1 MPIRNW
7 VHYLFGKGWSSS
19 TSLPQ
24 AASVGLQ
31 VGLVFMAVVSLN
43 PYFIWEHQ
51 KLYYAIATLILLVS
65 YAGCLRSLTL
75 TRENLFLPVAF
86 SLFLIYI
93 SILPKVHG
101 GTTRWFFLIPFT
113 VALLTVRQEEL
124 QKIFEKFY
132 WVFALSLVPGIIV
145 WICLVAGL
153 PLEFQLLPPQNV
165 LFAKAGVYY
174 LQLPGVLFISS
185 NVTLLPNGG
194 LLARLC
200 GPYDEPG
207 TVGTVAALC
216 LAATRFKF
224 RDLRS
229 VILLVAGLMSFSIAF
244 ATLTLIGCVATLV
257 TARRSWL
264 LVPALL
270 CGVVGAFTLSGW
282 HWYSTSSNVAKI
294 RVIVPAE
301 WYNKRN
307 QIILCISDHSTPL
320 QIENN
325 AQSNT
330 EERAAQTAPDIR
342 SSELRERFAVCD
354 EWRLRQQTVFDNRST
369 PEMDRLYASYVH
381 SPVKTLLFGIASDAS
396 LVYGGTSSVWTSIL
410 TNYGIIG
417 FAWLFLIF
425 FAPLVQLWRKGE
437 LNLSILIFCALFVMS
452 FYQRPVIWLP
462 AQLLL
467 YFVGLYYF
475 ESSYSQLKPAH
486 NDPPAIHAGYP

>member
-1 MPIRNW
+1 
-7 VHYLFGKGWSSS
+7 
-19 TSLPQ
+19 
-24 AASVGLQ
+24 
-31 VGLVFMAVVSLN
+31 
-43 PYFIWEHQ
+43 
-51 KLYYAIATLILLVS
+51 
-65 YAGCLRSLTL
+65 
-75 TRENLFLPVAF
+75 
-86 SLFLIYI
+86 
-93 SILPKVHG
+93 
-101 GTTRWFFLIPFT
+101 
-113 VALLTVRQEEL
+113 
-124 QKIFEKFY
+124 
-132 WVFALSLVPGIIV
+132 
-145 WICLVAGL
+145 
-153 PLEFQLLPPQNV
+153 
-165 LFAKAGVYY
+165 
-174 LQLPGVLFISS
+174 
-185 NVTLLPNGG
+185 
-194 LLARLC
+194 
-200 GPYDEPG
+200 
-207 TVGTVAALC
+207 
-216 LAATRFKF
+216 
-224 RDLRS
+224 
-229 VILLVAGLMSFSIAF
+229 MSFSIAF